1 MSSLLRNTGQK
12 SLTEFEAVLL
22 TEFEAVLLTE
32 FEAVLL
38 TEFEAVLFPDCRTEN
53 RLRLV
58 I

>member
-22 TEFEAVLLTE
+22 TEFEAVL
-32 FEAVLL
+32 FS
-38 TEFEAVLFPDCRTEN
+38 DCRTEN
-53 RLRLV
+53 RLRMV